1 MIGQWYYY
9 CIFFPFFVLWLPL
22 FSFYC
27 CCTRLERLV
36 IAHKGRCGRLLK
48 ESVCTSTT
56 SRQTEKGRSHIGSTV
71 VCRRDPVCDGH
82 FFLLHNIYYIYLY
95 IRRCTSRISY
105 WACKCKISNWWLRQY
120 FWSRFA
126 YWFVTIVFCSVPIF
140 HQKACMALVQSV
152 QIMRF
157 EYYFQTK
164 WN

>member
-140 HQKACMALVQSV
+140 HQKACMAWVQSV